1 MSSKISQEEAYK
13 REIAAMNSALYI
25 AYSKIVELQQE
36 VSKRDCCI
44 EALKEELA
52 NWRLTGDQLS

>member
-1 MSSKISQEEAYK
+1 LMSSEEKITPEEMYK
-13 REIAAMNSALYI
+13 KEIAAMNTALYV

-44 EALKEELA
+44 EALKEELT
-52 NWRLTGDQLS
+52 NWRLTSD

>member
-1 MSSKISQEEAYK
+1 MNSEGKITPEEIYK
-13 REIAAMNSALYI
+13 KEIAAMNSALYI

-44 EALKEELA
+44 EALKGELA
-52 NWRLTGDQLS
+52 NWRLTSD